1 MQILR
6 KKSDNTVW
14 QIYPEASKIIL
25 DANGLTYTSAD
36 GKEKWIQEETSA
48 DYEIVANVA
57 KPSNGRFYR
66 GGVETYD
73 DGTWTLDDSVIQG
86 YRDGYTATGDIYD
99 EDQFNITWRMQ

>member
-14 QIYPEASKIIL
+14 QIYPNASLIIL

-36 GKEKWIQEETSA
+36 GKEKWTQEETST

-86 YRDGYTATGDIYD
+86 YRDGFTATGDIYD